1 MKKNLIGMLLG
12 FLFVGGI
19 FVELKKQDTNNNEI
33 QSETE
38 VIINMQEQANDVYNE
53 NEGIRTEE
61 QKQKD
66 SKKQYNNENNVQ
78 IKTENQKETQDWHEI
93 ETENNLQVN
102 REISETKAEDTQ
114 TKKTQTKVKEEDK
127 AVAET
132 QVKEKEE
139 AREAVEVQ
147 AKVEEAKVADKARAK
162 AKEEARAAAEAQ
174 ALAEEEVKA
183 TAQNAIPS
191 ESIITEVNRRYIED
205 CGSDSGYW
213 EITYSDGH
221 VEYVEE

>member
-78 IKTENQKETQDWHEI
+78 IKNGKPERNS
-93 ETENNLQVN
+93 
-102 REISETKAEDTQ
+102 R
-114 TKKTQTKVKEEDK
+114 
-127 AVAET
+127 
-132 QVKEKEE
+132 
-139 AREAVEVQ
+139 
-147 AKVEEAKVADKARAK
+147 
-162 AKEEARAAAEAQ
+162 
-174 ALAEEEVKA
+174 LA
-183 TAQNAIPS
+183 
-191 ESIITEVNRRYIED
+191 
-205 CGSDSGYW
+205 
-213 EITYSDGH
+213 
-221 VEYVEE
+221 